1 MKLLKNKRKEEIK
14 ELKQRVKELE
24 EKDELYHERLRD
36 YYDKIKDI
44 EISYAK
50 KDYNTKIKRKQE
62 IEKICEKIENKIK
75 FELEF
80 SDDISIYVSNLL
92 KLLQYLKEE

>member
-1 MKLLKNKRKEEIK
+1 MIKLKILKYRM
-14 ELKQRVKELE
+14 Q
-24 EKDELYHERLRD
+24 
-36 YYDKIKDI
+36 
-44 EISYAK
+44 K